1 MGRATDQSQLFD
13 SWMNRLSHIVG
24 RLVPLDYIWYRGT
37 PIVSFTFDDFPLS
50 AATRAA
56 DILER
61 HHAVG
66 TFYAATELLGAP
78 HPLWE
83 MATNQ
88 ICNGWFPLATRLD
101 FIRTNTSFYG
111 ATRRSLSQTTW
122 RATPI
127 PLSRAYA
134 TLFRSPLPTLMGFAI
149 SDIRSGF
156 QTS

>member
-83 MATNQ
+83 MATKPDLQ
-88 ICNGWFPLATRLD
+88 RLVSAGHEIGLHTHEHQLLWRYTPQSFADDMARNTDTIKQSVRD
-101 FIRTNTSFYG
+101 FVPESFAYPYG
-111 ATRRSLSQTTW
+111 VCHFGHKKWLSK
-122 RATPI
+122 
-127 PLSRAYA
+127 S
-134 TLFRSPLPTLMGFAI
+134 
-149 SDIRSGF
+149 
-156 QTS
+156 